1 MGQPRAKFYV
11 RIGGALGDVGEAK
24 FGFRAPAD
32 AYDGIGDELG
42 VTKLTNNSSARGV
55 LFGAN
60 YPKPPKVRISY
71 RDSNLG
77 GGATND
83 VLGSAFRYC
92 DPDKLGAILNGS
104 LNDAKIKVNGK
115 EYSVDSVSI

>member
-11 RIGGALGDVGEAK
+11 RIGGALGDAGESK

-32 AYDGIGDELG
+32 SYDNIKDELG
-42 VTKLTNNSSARGV
+42 VVKLDNNNSARGV

-60 YPKPPKVRISY
+60 YPKPPRVRINY

-83 VLGSAFRYC
+83 VLGSAKRYC
-92 DPDKLGAILNGS
+92 DPDKLGGVLNGS
-104 LNDAKIKVNGK
+104 LNDAKIKVNST
-115 EYSVDSVSI
+115 EYTVDSVSI